1 MLHIFGA
8 WSCMLFFSL
17 SDVFFT
23 SPPIPLAPCTRASVS
38 DAFCLAQATRYYK
51 KALHLARQLE
61 ESCPIFGS
69 IKIKMGHDGYSIGYD
84 GYSMSCVGLAKEVQ
98 ALYRINKRAEK
109 EGSDNYNFILGEPIE
124 HVSARQYLRF
134 LSEAYLSEAYRMQF
148 EQEEEEEEEE
158 EEEQNLQKGTDD
170 FHAWNLD
177 TAGKIV
183 DVFAEQVSGQSGPTI
198 TYRPWV
204 KHGPHY
210 DKTIKQY
217 VAMFA
222 GRSERE
228 LKEAEQYYA
237 TKTHSCLSQAALKH
251 VLYSWK
257 IVLGSVGFIREDGTT
272 DWKWGNGL
280 DKPDF
285 WF

>member
-1 MLHIFGA
+1 
-8 WSCMLFFSL
+8 MLFFSL

-51 KALHLARQLE
+51 KALHLARQL
-61 ESCPIFGS
+61 
-69 IKIKMGHDGYSIGYD
+69 
-84 GYSMSCVGLAKEVQ
+84 
-98 ALYRINKRAEK
+98 
-109 EGSDNYNFILGEPIE
+109 
-124 HVSARQYLRF
+124 SARQYLRF